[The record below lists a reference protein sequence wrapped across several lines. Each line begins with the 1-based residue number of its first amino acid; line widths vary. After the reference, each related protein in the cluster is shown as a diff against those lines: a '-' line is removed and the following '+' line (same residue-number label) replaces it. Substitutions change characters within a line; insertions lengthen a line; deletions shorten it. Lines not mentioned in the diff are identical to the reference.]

1 MSPTSVVIRVIG
13 VEAFRRNVTK
23 IGGVVAVV
31 EEVVV
36 PIGTLFL
43 FGTSVFGWRFFG
55 FWPSRFSG
63 MR

>member
-1 MSPTSVVIRVIG
+1 MSPTSVVIRVIV

-36 PIGTLFL
+36 PMARCVFL
-43 FGTSVFGWRFFG
+43 GRASSVGDSLAFGRVDSVV
-55 FWPSRFSG
+55 
-63 MR
+63 